1 MPRAIDQAALDAIVD
16 LVAAHPEGM
25 GRADLERAY
34 KARFGAAIGSRTLQ
48 RYLRRL
54 VRDDRIVA
62 SGEGR
67 STRYYLAVS
76 HDPEGDAF
84 QPSADGLAIQRL
96 VRRPLSQRAPVGYHP
111 DLLLDYN
118 PGTTWYLD
126 EAMRNRLHAQGRT
139 PADQRP
145 AGTFARDILDRLLI
159 DLSWASSRLE
169 GNTYSRLD
177 TKNLIEFGQRAE
189 GKQAE
194 EAQMILNHKQAIE
207 LLVDHTEDIA
217 FDLYTF
223 GNLHSA
229 LSENLMSDPADEGRL
244 RRRTVQISGSVFL
257 PLAIPQQIEEYFRLI
272 LEKAAR
278 IPDPFEQAFFVL
290 VHVPYLQ
297 PFADVNKRV
306 SRLAAN
312 IPLIKANLCPVSF
325 IEVSN
330 RAYVEGLLGMY
341 ELNRWHLMRDVFVWA
356 YERSTRQYL
365 AIRES
370 VAMPDPLRMRYR
382 DVLANIL
389 AATVQSGE
397 APARSRLRQHADG
410 RISPEDME
418 RFVELAL
425 SELLNLHE
433 GSIARYGIRPD
444 VFQDWRAKW
453 THTHKT

>member
-1 MPRAIDQAALDAIVD
+1 
-16 LVAAHPEGM
+16 
-25 GRADLERAY
+25 
-34 KARFGAAIGSRTLQ
+34 
-48 RYLRRL
+48 
-54 VRDDRIVA
+54 
-62 SGEGR
+62 
-67 STRYYLAVS
+67 
-76 HDPEGDAF
+76 
-84 QPSADGLAIQRL
+84 
-96 VRRPLSQRAPVGYHP
+96 
-111 DLLLDYN
+111 
-118 PGTTWYLD
+118 
-126 EAMRNRLHAQGRT
+126 MRNHLHALGRT

-189 GKQAE
+189 GKPAE

-207 LLVDHTEDIA
+207 LLVDHTEDVA

-257 PLAIPQQIEEYFRLI
+257 PLAVPQQIEEYFRLI
-272 LEKAAR
+272 LEKAAL

-290 VHVPYLQ
+290 VHLPYLQ

-330 RAYVEGLLGMY
+330 QDYVEGLLGMY
-341 ELNRWHLMRDVFVWA
+341 ELNRWHLMRDVFMWA

-370 VAMPDPLRMRYR
+370 VAMPDPFRMRYR
-382 DVLANIL
+382 DVLAAVL
-389 AATVQSGE
+389 AETVLGGE
-397 APARSRLRQHADG
+397 APARSRLRLRADG
-410 RISPEDME
+410 QIPPEDLE

-433 GSIARYGIRPD
+433 GSIARYRIRPD

-453 THTHKT
+453 TEAPK